1 MRNQMGKESARP
13 QALLYVVSKFCASAI
28 WPFSEGFAPPRLG
41 QVLQEREA
49 YILGYHALQRFC
61 PRNRTKS
68 ARNGGIAPPLGV
80 ASSWVLHF
88 HGVASGGYP
97 CFLGTLALRVSLCS
111 LLVGAFPLLCA
122 LGNSLCRL
130 AVCSTTPHILA
141 AAREQR
147 FPQAPSVQELPP
159 IVVVVGSLMNRPDV
173 WK

>member
-88 HGVASGGYP
+88 HGVASCGYP
-97 CFLGTLALRVSLCS
+97 CFLGTLALRVSVCS

-122 LGNSLCRL
+122 LGNSL
-130 AVCSTTPHILA
+130 SA
-141 AAREQR
+141 ASLFAL
-147 FPQAPSVQELPP
+147 LPR
-159 IVVVVGSLMNRPDV
+159 IS
-173 WK
+173 